1 MERIKG
7 DSIIETP
14 FLFSFEVNER
24 KSQETDKLAGFSIPV
39 CLWEKDGQPNENE
52 KAFFEAIS
60 KITEICQQHLENEY
74 SADLASTLNSPFYF
88 KQVEYVDKK
97 GKKKIK
103 RDESAAP
110 VLYAKL
116 VYSDKSKK
124 ILSLF
129 KTKGKE
135 KVDPFDYL
143 NKYCRVKMALIIE
156 GIFIS
161 KTVTFL
167 HMKVHEVYI
176 KPLKPREA
184 LLTIKE
190 SGDEGE
196 RSEGDESDDDKD
208 ETETLN
214 ISDIKVNE

>member
-24 KSQETDKLAGFSIPV
+24 KSQETDKLVGFSIPV

-129 KTKGKE
+129 
-135 KVDPFDYL
+135 
-143 NKYCRVKMALIIE
+143 IE

-161 KTVTFL
+161 KTITFL

-176 KPLKPREA
+176 NR
-184 LLTIKE
+184 
-190 SGDEGE
+190 
-196 RSEGDESDDDKD
+196 
-208 ETETLN
+208 
-214 ISDIKVNE
+214 